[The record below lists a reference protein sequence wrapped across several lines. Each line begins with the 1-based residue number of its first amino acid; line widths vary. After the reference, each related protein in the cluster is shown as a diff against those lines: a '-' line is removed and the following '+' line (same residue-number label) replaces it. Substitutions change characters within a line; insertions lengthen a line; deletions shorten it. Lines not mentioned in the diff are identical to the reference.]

1 MEEMPRTCMGERP
14 GASMPSPGPAAPPCV
29 LRPGS
34 RLSYTL
40 RGFSGASSHRQDPS
54 RAQFPA
60 VSSFWSGGRG
70 GKPQASNHGP
80 AFLVP
85 SLHPH
90 TVQELLHENRRH
102 SRHSGNGKGFRSFVP
117 VTKGRGQCTYIPLF
131 PTPHPQ
137 LSWACHHCLHV
148 II

>member
-1 MEEMPRTCMGERP
+1 MRSQMEEMPRTCMGERP

-80 AFLVP
+80 AFWCPASILTLSRSSFMRTEGIP
-85 SLHPH
+85 G
-90 TVQELLHENRRH
+90 TQEMVKVLGVLCR
-102 SRHSGNGKGFRSFVP
+102 
-117 VTKGRGQCTYIPLF
+117 
-131 PTPHPQ
+131 
-137 LSWACHHCLHV
+137 
-148 II
+148 